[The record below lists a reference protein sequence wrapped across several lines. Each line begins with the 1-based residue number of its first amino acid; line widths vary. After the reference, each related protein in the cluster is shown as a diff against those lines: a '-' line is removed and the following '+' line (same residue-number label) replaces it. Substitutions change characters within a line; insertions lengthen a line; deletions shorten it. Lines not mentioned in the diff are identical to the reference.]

1 MTTIDRVLL
10 PFSLFLI
17 YYGIALW
24 CLHQP
29 SNSLA
34 ATSTAL
40 AAEIFSHLPSASTV
54 SPVEIS
60 SHFNDDLKEV
70 MPQIDCQ
77 IDRAW
82 LETQSHK
89 NLKAIASEFSIEVV
103 DKRSKRNYILA
114 ILARPA
120 GIGAIDDT
128 LLRSSSGR
136 SKPYLMA
143 SMS

>member
-54 SPVEIS
+54 SPAEIS
-60 SHFNDDLKEV
+60 SHFNDNLEDV
-70 MPQIDCQ
+70 IPQIDCQ
-77 IDRAW
+77 ITQAW
-82 LETQSHK
+82 LETRSHK
-89 NLKAIASEFSIEVV
+89 NLKAIAGEFSIEVV
-103 DKRSKRNYILA
+103 DKRSKCNYINA
-114 ILARPA
+114 ILARPI
-120 GIGAIDDT
+120 GIGAIENNLLAIDDT
-128 LLRSSSGR
+128 LLRSS
-136 SKPYLMA
+136 
-143 SMS
+143 